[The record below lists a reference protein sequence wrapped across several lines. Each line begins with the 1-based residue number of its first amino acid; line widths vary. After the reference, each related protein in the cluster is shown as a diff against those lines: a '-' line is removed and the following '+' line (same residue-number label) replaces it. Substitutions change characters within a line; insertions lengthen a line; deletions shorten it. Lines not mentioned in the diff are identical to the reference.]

1 MQRHIE
7 QARVKFAPSTL
18 FWLALLLFAFIPLYP
33 KIPLADVLPGY
44 IVRLRLEDLFVLGI
58 FGIYGMLGVLGRVQ
72 PKKNPLF
79 WPILAYLSIGL
90 LSGISAIFLTKTVP
104 FDPLHIGKWAFHWVR
119 RIEYLF
125 LLFLFFDVVV
135 TSSVARSLKRLKTVI
150 VVMTVVVIAA
160 GIYGFGQ
167 KYYQWPVYST
177 MNREFSKGWR
187 LVLTEHARVPSTF
200 AGHYD
205 LGAYL
210 VLALP
215 ILLSASFFFK
225 GWLRSIA
232 YGAFVFGY
240 LLLILTASRISFVGY
255 SLGMVLL
262 FVSFLIF
269 HIRSLKF
276 VISWGLAVALFS
288 GFIFLTFGDLS
299 GRFAHLLNLSGI
311 AGYIKHDVLKL
322 KDSES
327 RHYLALTDQLA
338 LIADK
343 TDVPPLKYTGRTGR
357 GSTSTQAGREATI
370 AALPPDVYEDIPLP
384 IESTEGGELSLLIA
398 SRSYSAAAF
407 TYGLSSAIRFDALW
421 PRAIAGFMKNP
432 LLGSGYST
440 LTKEQ
445 VGQFTEA
452 ESTDNDYL
460 RTLGETGL
468 LGFVTFFGSIGYV
481 VYLLYQ
487 AIANTKTPDWV
498 KGLFVAVGAGIAGL
512 LVNASYIDV
521 FEASK
526 VAFTF
531 WAIVGATLAVAMKY
545 QKKLKVPKVPQVGHS
560 GGSVAT
566 DRISTNRKRRSYRFE
581 TSGVSRSR
589 MTSQK

>member
-1 MQRHIE
+1 MQHDGPATQRHIG
-7 QARVKFAPSTL
+7 RVSSQFL
-18 FWLALLLFAFIPLYP
+18 FGLALFLFAFIPLYP

-44 IVRLRLEDLFVLGI
+44 IVRLRLEDLLVAGAFGVYGVLGI
-58 FGIYGMLGVLGRVQ
+58 LGKVH

-79 WPILAYLSIGL
+79 WPILAYLAIGF
-90 LSGISAIFLTKTVP
+90 LSGVSAIFVTKTIP

-119 RIEYLF
+119 RIEYMF
-125 LLFLFFDVVV
+125 LLFLFFDIIATSNVVG
-135 TSSVARSLKRLKTVI
+135 SVKRLKAVI
-150 VVMTVVVIAA
+150 VTLILVVIAA

-210 VLALP
+210 VLVLP
-215 ILLSASFFFK
+215 VLLSASFFFR
-225 GWLRSIA
+225 GWLRNIA
-232 YGAFVFGY
+232 YGAFVLGY
-240 LLLILTASRISFVGY
+240 LLLILTASRISFIGY
-255 SLGMVLL
+255 SVSITLL
-262 FVSFLIF
+262 FASFLIF

-276 VISWGLAVALFS
+276 VISWGIAVAVFS

-299 GRFAHLLNLSGI
+299 GRFAHLLNLSGWI
-311 AGYIKHDVLKL
+311 GYVKYDVLKM
-322 KDSES
+322 KEPAAQ
-327 RHYLALTDQLA
+327 HYLALTDELA
-338 LIADK
+338 LVADK
-343 TDVPPLKYTGRTGR
+343 TDVPPVKYAGKTGR
-357 GSTSTQAGREATI
+357 GGSSTQDEQELATLS
-370 AALPPDVYEDIPLP
+370 ALPPDVYEDFPLP
-384 IESTEGGELSLLIA
+384 IESMTGGKLTSIIA
-398 SRSYSAAAF
+398 TRSYSPAAF

-460 RTLGETGL
+460 RVLGETGL
-468 LGFVTFFGSIGYV
+468 LGFFAFFGSIGYG
-481 VYLLYQ
+481 VYLIIQ
-487 AIANTKTPDWV
+487 TARNVKTPDWV
-498 KGLFVAVGAGIAGL
+498 RGSLLAVGAGIAGL
-512 LVNASYIDV
+512 LVNATYIDV

-531 WAIVGATLAVAMKY
+531 WAIAGVTLAVAMKY
-545 QKKLKVPKVPQVGHS
+545 QK
-560 GGSVAT
+560 
-566 DRISTNRKRRSYRFE
+566 N
-581 TSGVSRSR
+581 
-589 MTSQK
+589 

>member
-1 MQRHIE
+1 MQHDGPATERHIG
-7 QARVKFAPSTL
+7 RVSSQFL
-18 FWLALLLFAFIPLYP
+18 FGLALLLFAFIPLYP

-44 IVRLRLEDLFVLGI
+44 IVRLRLEDLLVAGAFGVYGVLGI
-58 FGIYGMLGVLGRVQ
+58 LGKVH

-79 WPILAYLSIGL
+79 WPILAYLAIGF
-90 LSGISAIFLTKTVP
+90 LSGVSAIFVTKTIP
-104 FDPLHIGKWAFHWVR
+104 FDPLHIGKWTFHWVR
-119 RIEYLF
+119 RIEYMF
-125 LLFLFFDVVV
+125 LLFLFFDIIATSNVVG
-135 TSSVARSLKRLKTVI
+135 SVKRLKAVI
-150 VVMTVVVIAA
+150 VTLILVVIAA

-210 VLALP
+210 VLVLP
-215 ILLSASFFFK
+215 VLLSASFFFR
-225 GWLRSIA
+225 GWLRNIA

-240 LLLILTASRISFVGY
+240 LLLILTASRISFIGY
-255 SLGMVLL
+255 SVAIPLL
-262 FVSFLIF
+262 FASFFIF
-269 HIRSLKF
+269 KIRSLKF
-276 VISWGLAVALFS
+276 VLSWGLAVAVFS

-299 GRFAHLLNLSGI
+299 GRFAHLLNLSGWI
-311 AGYIKHDVLKL
+311 GYVKHDILKIRPP
-322 KDSES
+322 EN
-327 RHYLALTDQLA
+327 RHYLTLTDQLA
-338 LIADK
+338 LVADK
-343 TDVPPLKYTGRTGR
+343 TDIPPLRYAGKTGKEGQ
-357 GSTSTQAGREATI
+357 STQEGQEATI
-370 AALPPDVYEDIPLP
+370 AALPPDVYEDFPLP
-384 IESTEGGELSLLIA
+384 IESMTGGKLTSIIA
-398 SRSYSAAAF
+398 TRSYSPAAF

-460 RTLGETGL
+460 RILGETGL
-468 LGFVTFFGSIGYV
+468 LGFVAFFGSIGYV
-481 VYLLYQ
+481 VYLLYH
-487 AIANTKTPDWV
+487 AISNPKTPEWV
-498 KGLFVAVGAGIAGL
+498 KGLFVAVVAGIVGL
-512 LVNASYIDV
+512 LVNATYIDV

-531 WAIVGATLAVAMKY
+531 WAIVGVTLAVAMKY
-545 QKKLKVPKVPQVGHS
+545 QKS
-560 GGSVAT
+560 
-566 DRISTNRKRRSYRFE
+566 
-581 TSGVSRSR
+581 
-589 MTSQK
+589 

>member
-1 MQRHIE
+1 MQTHFR
-7 QARVKFAPSTL
+7 RVSSTVFFWFAV
-18 FWLALLLFAFIPLYP
+18 FLFAFIPLYP

-44 IVRLRLEDLFVLGI
+44 IVRLRIEDLLGLGV
-58 FGIYGMLGVLGRVQ
+58 FGIYGVLGVLGKVH

-79 WPILAYLSIGL
+79 WPIVAYLVIGF
-90 LSGISAIFLTKTVP
+90 LSGVSAIFVSKTIP
-104 FDPLHIGKWAFHWVR
+104 LDPLHIGKWAFHWIR
-119 RIEYLF
+119 RIEYMFLF
-125 LLFLFFDVVV
+125 FLFFDLIATANVVG
-135 TSSVARSLKRLKTVI
+135 SVKRLKAII
-150 VVMTVVVIAA
+150 VTLILVVIAA

-210 VLALP
+210 VLVLP
-215 ILLSASFFFK
+215 IILSASFFFK
-225 GWLRSIA
+225 GWLRNIA

-240 LLLILTASRISFVGY
+240 LLLILTASRISFIGY
-255 SLGMVLL
+255 SIAIPLL

-269 HIRSLKF
+269 KIRSLKF
-276 VISWGLAVALFS
+276 VISWGIAVAVFS

-311 AGYIKHDVLKL
+311 AGYIKHDILKL
-322 KDSES
+322 KEPES

-338 LIADK
+338 LVADK
-343 TDVPPLKYTGRTGR
+343 TDVPPLRYAGKTGKG
-357 GSTSTQAGREATI
+357 GQNTQEGEDATI
-370 AALPPDVYEDIPLP
+370 GALPPDVYEDIPLP
-384 IESTEGGELSLLIA
+384 MESTENGELIAYIA
-398 SRSYSAAAF
+398 SRSYSPAAF

-468 LGFVTFFGSIGYV
+468 LGFIAFFGSIGYV
-481 VYLLYQ
+481 VYLLYRAVSNQ
-487 AIANTKTPDWV
+487 ETPEWV
-498 KGLFVAVGAGIAGL
+498 KGLFTAVVAGIAGL
-512 LVNASYIDV
+512 LVNATYIDV

-531 WAIVGATLAVAMKY
+531 WAIVGATLAVAVKY
-545 QKKLKVPKVPQVGHS
+545 QKH
-560 GGSVAT
+560 
-566 DRISTNRKRRSYRFE
+566 
-581 TSGVSRSR
+581 
-589 MTSQK
+589 

>member
-1 MQRHIE
+1 MMQHDGPATQRHIG
-7 QARVKFAPSTL
+7 RVSSPFL
-18 FWLALLLFAFIPLYP
+18 FGLALFLFVFIPLYP

-44 IVRLRLEDLFVLGI
+44 IVRLRFEDLLVAGAFGVYGVLGI
-58 FGIYGMLGVLGRVQ
+58 LGKVH

-79 WPILAYLSIGL
+79 WPILAYLAIGL
-90 LSGISAIFLTKTVP
+90 ISGISAVFLTKTIP
-104 FDPLHIGKWAFHWVR
+104 LDPLHIGKWAFHWVR
-119 RIEYLF
+119 RIEYVF
-125 LLFLFFDVVV
+125 FLFFFFDVMAAPNV
-135 TSSVARSLKRLKTVI
+135 TSSMKRLKTVVITLMLI
-150 VVMTVVVIAA
+150 VITA

-210 VLALP
+210 VLVLP

-225 GWLRSIA
+225 GWLRSVA

-240 LLLILTASRISFVGY
+240 LLLILTASRISFIGY
-255 SLGMVLL
+255 SLGMILL

-276 VISWGLAVALFS
+276 VISWGLAVAVFS

-299 GRFAHLLNLSGI
+299 GRFAHLLNLSGWI
-311 AGYIKHDVLKL
+311 GYVKHDILKIRP
-322 KDSES
+322 SET
-327 RHYLALTDQLA
+327 RHYLTLTDQLA
-338 LIADK
+338 LVADK
-343 TDVPPLKYTGRTGR
+343 TDVPPVPFRSRRRTSSIPGE
-357 GSTSTQAGREATI
+357 SDTDATVAG
-370 AALPPDVYEDIPLP
+370 LPPDVYEDFPLP
-384 IESTEGGELSLLIA
+384 IESMTDGKLTFIVA
-398 SRSYSAAAF
+398 TRSYSPAAF

-460 RTLGETGL
+460 RTLGETGF
-468 LGFVTFFGSIGYV
+468 LGFIAFFGSIGYM
-481 VYLLYQ
+481 VYLLYL
-487 AIANTKTPDWV
+487 AISNPKTPEWL
-498 KGLFVAVGAGIAGL
+498 KGLFVAVTAGIAGL
-512 LVNASYIDV
+512 LVNATYIDV

-531 WAIVGATLAVAMKY
+531 WALAGVTLAVAMKY
-545 QKKLKVPKVPQVGHS
+545 Q
-560 GGSVAT
+560 
-566 DRISTNRKRRSYRFE
+566 RN
-581 TSGVSRSR
+581 
-589 MTSQK
+589 